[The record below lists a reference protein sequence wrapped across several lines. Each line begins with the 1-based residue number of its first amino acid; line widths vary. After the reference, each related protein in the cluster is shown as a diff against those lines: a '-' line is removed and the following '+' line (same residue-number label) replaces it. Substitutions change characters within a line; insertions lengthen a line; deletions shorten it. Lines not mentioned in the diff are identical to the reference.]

1 MTDEIGSIA
10 CHFCKGKGRLR
21 ERDIHGEYNWEICG
35 CVDDYDNGDN
45 YDPVDELIDNTGAI
59 G

>member
-35 CVDDYDNGDN
+35 CVM
-45 YDPVDELIDNTGAI
+45 IMTTAI
-59 G
+59 IMTLLMSL